1 MVNVNI
7 NLNDKQLTEQV
18 LSIFDNYP
26 EAGAGM
32 SLRMT
37 SFHYAKKGDDHY
49 AWPLSF
55 EDVEADKR
63 YKLTMPMAKR
73 GLKLFFKKVISGQ
86 YAIFSGA
93 LTDAGNYDAD
103 AADAVLQC
111 ALLGDIIYG

>member
-1 MVNVNI
+1 MNINVN
-7 NLNDKQLTEQV
+7 LSDKELEELV

-32 SLRMT
+32 SLQMT
-37 SFHYAKKGDDHY
+37 NFYYAKKGDEHY

-55 EDVEADKR
+55 VDTETGKH
-63 YKLTMPMAKR
+63 YKLTMPMAKK
-73 GLKLFFKKVISGQ
+73 GLRLFFEKVISGQ
-86 YAIFSGA
+86 FAIFSGA
-93 LTDAGNYDAD
+93 LTDPGQYDSD